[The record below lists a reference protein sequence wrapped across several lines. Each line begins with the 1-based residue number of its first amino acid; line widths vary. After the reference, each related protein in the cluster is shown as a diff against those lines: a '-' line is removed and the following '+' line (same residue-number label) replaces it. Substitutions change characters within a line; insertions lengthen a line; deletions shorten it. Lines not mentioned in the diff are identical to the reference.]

1 MQSRI
6 NNIYGGKQMKMTCKE
21 CGEKYDDDDYTD
33 RDEVAADLCPD
44 CQETDEAADEYWID
58 GDADEIFDD
67 EPDEPDWDKC
77 ADDECDS
84 HDLEDYDMD

>member
-1 MQSRI
+1 MR
-6 NNIYGGKQMKMTCKE
+6 MTCKE
-21 CGEKYDDDDYTD
+21 CGEKYDDDDYAD
-33 RDEVAADLCPD
+33 RDEVAADICPD

-84 HDLEDYDMD
+84 HDLEDYEMD